1 MRGKLKIFALLLL
14 VVAGFFGYQGVQGTG
29 NGKENVFTVEDKV
42 TIEVTKDE
50 QKIYYSFLNTSGENI
65 SSITVNFGIK
75 GDSNYDTKT
84 DEVSIHI
91 ENFGLLADPFVID
104 FYKDDFKTGQI
115 VRDGKLA
122 GKATITVG
130 TNIVQLE
137 EYDYVHSI
145 SINGQK
151 ENFTNGS
158 EMDVTKLLI
167 AGASLL
173 VAIIMLVYSRKPNS
187 DSTELVV
194 ESNADEELQN
204 EWNSHSEG
212 HHDESESTYTPTS
225 SSKLTDEEKN
235 KYIEGMEVIDMDK
248 DEL

>member
-14 VVAGFFGYQGVQGTG
+14 VIAGFFGYQGVKGSG
-29 NGKENVFTVEDKV
+29 SGKENVFIVEDKV

-50 QKIYYSFLNTSGENI
+50 QKIYYSFLNTSGDNI

-75 GDSNYDTKT
+75 DDTNYETKT
-84 DEVSIHI
+84 DEVSINI
-91 ENFGLLADPFVID
+91 ENFGLLAEPFVID
-104 FYKDDFKTGQI
+104 FYKDDFKTGQT

-151 ENFTNGS
+151 ETFTNGG

-167 AGASLL
+167 AGAAVL
-173 VAIIMLVYSRKPNS
+173 VAIVMFVYSRKPHS
-187 DSTELVV
+187 DSPELAL
-194 ESNADEELQN
+194 ESNADEDLQN

-212 HHDESESTYTPTS
+212 NHDDSEPSYAPTS